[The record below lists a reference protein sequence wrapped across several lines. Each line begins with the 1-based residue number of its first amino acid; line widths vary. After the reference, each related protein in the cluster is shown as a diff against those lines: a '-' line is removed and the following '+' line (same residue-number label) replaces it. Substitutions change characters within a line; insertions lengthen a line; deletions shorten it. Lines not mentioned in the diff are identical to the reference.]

1 MQKSDKHHILPSHN
15 DSLSVTFENIREL
28 IESGEYRKAKTLLLK
43 MHHADFADFLDDSN
57 HKIQEKALDIL
68 GDDFKSET
76 LIWVNSKTIATIED
90 IASVED
96 IAKWID
102 ELDTEDAIEV
112 IEGFSTEVKNDI
124 LSLISAEKKQHI
136 IEGFNYSENTAGRV
150 MEKDFVAFLDYWTVG
165 QAIDSIRHNNN
176 SEKDFHAAIVVDSR
190 NKPTGNISLCTL
202 LKHQRNVPIRELMTE
217 DFKIADANTD
227 LEQLSYIFKQYA
239 LTMVPVVNKTG
250 KIVGTVSID
259 NMIYIV
265 EQQTE
270 ENFLHLGGINLH
282 DNSYSLFFTARN
294 RFSWLFV
301 NLITAFLTAIVI
313 NQFSDTIAKIV
324 ALASI
329 MPIVAS
335 MGGNAG
341 MQTMTVTVRAL
352 STKDLTNANY
362 KKTVIKE
369 LLVCGLNGF
378 ILSLLGGA
386 FTMLLFDNLDLSII
400 FVSAVLINFLVA
412 GLCGSAIPII
422 LDNLD
427 IDPAT
432 SSGVLLTV
440 ITDSFGFFTFLILA
454 YTFLI

>member
-15 DSLSVTFENIREL
+15 DSLSVTFEHIRDL

-43 MHHADFADFLDDSN
+43 MHHADFADFLDNSN
-57 HKIQEKALDIL
+57 NKIQEKALDIL

-76 LIWVNSKTIATIED
+76 LIWVNSKTISTIED
-90 IASVED
+90 IASTED
-96 IAKWID
+96 IAKWIE

-112 IEGFSTEVKNDI
+112 IEGFSAEAKDDI
-124 LSLISAEKKQHI
+124 LVLVSTEKKQHI
-136 IEGFNYSENTAGRV
+136 IEGFTYPENTAGRV

-165 QAIDSIRHNNN
+165 QAIDSVRHNN

-190 NKPTGNISLCTL
+190 NKPTGNIALCTL

-217 DFKIADANTD
+217 DFKIADTNTD

-282 DNSYSLFFTARN
+282 DNSYSLFFTAKN

-301 NLITAFLTAIVI
+301 NLITAFLTAVVI

-362 KKTVIKE
+362 KKTILKE
-369 LLVCGLNGF
+369 LLVCGLNGV
-378 ILSLLGGA
+378 ILSCLGGA
-386 FTMLLFDNLDLSII
+386 FTMLLFDNLELSII

-412 GLCGSAIPII
+412 GLFGSAIPII
-422 LDNLD
+422 LDNFD

-440 ITDSFGFFTFLILA
+440 ITDSFGFFTFLIMA
-454 YTFLI
+454 YMFLI